1 MSEPLRLGTNLRYPI
16 TISKL
21 VAKPGDELKKGS
33 TAMEY
38 SFKWTKEVGDPITGD
53 VWEEEQTSISSWGS
67 PVEGKLK
74 EWRIRPGDV
83 ITRDRPAVVVDE
95 ACQHPVQIAG
105 LCALCGKDMT
115 EIDWSTER
123 AETERAPI
131 NMTHD
136 QVGLTVSRQQALKVE
151 LELQRRLLEQRKLS
165 LVVDLDQTVIHA
177 CIDPTVGEWQKDPT
191 NPNHEAVKDVQS
203 FQLND
208 DGPRGVASGCSYY
221 IKMRP
226 GLREFLEHISTM
238 YELHVYTMGT
248 RAYATN
254 IAKIIDPDQ
263 KLFGNRV
270 ISRDENGS
278 MTAKSLQRLFPA
290 STNMVVIIDDRADVW
305 PKNRP
310 NLIKVVPYDFFKGVG
325 DINSSFLP
333 KREDQLTPDKPEP
346 NGKAPAAVSGKSDE
360 APKVSPLEGLAGMSS
375 GEDAALLRLQQEEQE
390 RTLEKQLQDRPLLHM
405 QEKLDKEEDGPE
417 KTGDDNQAPENSE
430 GPSATPPQHRH
441 QVLFDDDRELKY
453 LDEHLTTLHSR
464 YYELCSSQSPTSTS
478 IPDVGAVLDEL
489 KSEVL
494 RGTRIVLSG
503 LVPLGVD
510 VYRSEIGLQ
519 VLSFGADLRTR
530 IEPDVTHLVI
540 SSSRPRTQKVRQA
553 ARLETIK
560 IVNQDWLQ
568 DSISQ
573 WEELDETPYLV
584 DVHPAD
590 RGGGGR
596 LVIPAQQIPLAG
608 DIRPEEGEAD
618 EDDSAEEEVENPI
631 EDLRSPI
638 EDLKGFDFD
647 KVDEELAEFL
657 ADGTDDDS
665 EGDGDGD
672 GDDETNN
679 TDHESENESTR
690 SQSEYGDASGMAVNG
705 TKRKHDTD
713 NDTNPS
719 GSPSSS
725 LSKKIRISRS
735 RVGSSLR
742 STFEVEGTTDHG
754 PGSGLSE
761 ATPEVNG
768 KDKQENG
775 QRQALEKNAAVEDE
789 EEEVVLLEADED
801 AFDADLEADLLAE
814 LDREQAAEEVEDGSG
829 VAENG

>member
-21 VAKPGDELKKGS
+21 VAKPGDELKKGA

-53 VWEEEQTSISSWGS
+53 VWEEEQTTISSWGS

-83 ITRDRPAVVVDE
+83 ITRDRPAVVVEE

-191 NPNHEAVKDVQS
+191 NPNYEAVKDVQS

-254 IAKIIDPDQ
+254 IAKIIDPDL

-346 NGKAPAAVSGKSDE
+346 NGKPPAAVSGKSDE

-375 GEDAALLRLQQEEQE
+375 GDDAALLRLQQEEQE

-405 QEKLDKEEDGPE
+405 QEKLDKEEEAPE
-417 KTGDDNQAPENSE
+417 KTSDENQAPENSE

-441 QVLFDDDRELKY
+441 QVLFDDDRELQY
-453 LDEHLTTLHSR
+453 LDDHLTTLHSK
-464 YYELCSSQSPTSTS
+464 YYELCSAQSPTSTS

-596 LVIPAQQIPLAG
+596 LVIPAQQISTAG
-608 DIRPEEGEAD
+608 DIRPEEGEAE

-665 EGDGDGD
+665 EADGD
-672 GDDETNN
+672 GDDETNS
-679 TDHESENESTR
+679 TDHESEHESTK
-690 SQSEYGDASGMAVNG
+690 SQSEYGDASGMPVNG
-705 TKRKHDTD
+705 TKRKHDAD
-713 NDTNPS
+713 NDTPTS

-735 RVGSSLR
+735 RGGSNLR
-742 STFEVEGTTDHG
+742 SAYVVEGTTDHRPAPG
-754 PGSGLSE
+754 PPE
-761 ATPEVNG
+761 ATAEVNG
-768 KDKQENG
+768 NDKQENG
-775 QRQALEKNAAVEDE
+775 QKEALGGDAIVEDE
-789 EEEVVLLEADED
+789 EEEVVLLEAGED
-801 AFDADLEADLLAE
+801 GFDDDLEADLLAE
-814 LDREQAAEEVEDGSG
+814 LDREQAAEEVEDGPG
-829 VAENG
+829 VAEKG

>member
-1 MSEPLRLGTNLRYPI
+1 MTDPIRLGANLRYPI
-16 TISKL
+16 TVSRL
-21 VAKPGDELKKGS
+21 VAKPGDELKKGA

-38 SFKWTKEVGDPITGD
+38 SFKWTKEVGDAITGD
-53 VWEEEQTSISSWGS
+53 VWEEEQTTISSWVS

-83 ITRDRPAVVVDE
+83 ITRDLPAVIVE
-95 ACQHPVQIAG
+95 LACPHPVQLSG

-136 QVGLTVSRQQALKVE
+136 QIGLTVSRQQALKVE
-151 LELQRRLLEQRKLS
+151 LDLQRRLLEQRKLS

-191 NPNHEAVKDVQS
+191 DPNYDSVKDVQS

-226 GLREFLEHISTM
+226 GLRQFLEHIATM

-270 ISRDENGS
+270 ISRDENGN
-278 MTAKSLQRLFPA
+278 MTAKSLQRLFPV

-333 KREDQLTPDKPEP
+333 KREDQLGPDKAEV
-346 NGKAPAAVSGKSDE
+346 NGKAPAAASANADE
-360 APKVSPLEGLAGMSS
+360 ASKVSALEGLAGMSS
-375 GEDAALLRLQQEEQE
+375 GDDAALLKLQQEEQE
-390 RTLEKQLQDRPLLHM
+390 RALARQLKDRPLLHM
-405 QEKLDKEEDGPE
+405 QEKLDEEDDSDE
-417 KTGDDNQAPENSE
+417 KMSDENQPPVE
-430 GPSATPPQHRH
+430 GEGQSTTPPHHRH
-441 QVLFDDDRELKY
+441 QVLFDDDRELQY
-453 LDEHLTTLHSR
+453 LDEHLTVLHSK
-464 YYELCSSQSPTSTS
+464 YYELFDSQGPSSET

-503 LVPLGVD
+503 LVPLGID

-553 ARLETIK
+553 ARLATIK

-590 RGGGGR
+590 RGGGAR
-596 LVIPAQQIPLAG
+596 IAIPAQQAQPGEEA
-608 DIRPEEGEAD
+608 RPEEVEVELDDDDSAD
-618 EDDSAEEEVENPI
+618 EDMENQAES
-631 EDLRSPI
+631 LRSPI
-638 EDLKGFDFD
+638 DDLKGFDFEE
-647 KVDEELAEFL
+647 VDQELAEFL

-665 EGDGDGD
+665 EDDGEGDG
-672 GDDETNN
+672 ETNN
-679 TDHESENESTR
+679 TDHESENESTI
-690 SQSEYGDASGMAVNG
+690 SQGENGDVSEKLVNG
-705 TKRKHDTD
+705 TKRKLDEEGEALETE
-713 NDTNPS
+713 
-719 GSPSSS
+719 GSSS
-725 LSKKIRISRS
+725 LAKKIRISKS
-735 RVGSSLR
+735 RG
-742 STFEVEGTTDHG
+742 
-754 PGSGLSE
+754 GSGLRSAYGPDSVEDHKPAPGLLE
-761 ATPEVNG
+761 ATSELNG
-768 KDKQENG
+768 EENG
-775 QRQALEKNAAVEDE
+775 EAVEEVKTAEAAEE
-789 EEEVVLLEADED
+789 EEEVVLLQVDED
-801 AFDADLEADLLAE
+801 GLEDDLEADLMAE
-814 LDREQAAEEVEDGSG
+814 LDREQAEEGEEGL
-829 VAENG
+829 AENG

>member
-1 MSEPLRLGTNLRYPI
+1 MSDPIPIRLGANLRYPI
-16 TISKL
+16 TISRL
-21 VAKPGDELKKGS
+21 VAKPGDELQKGA

-38 SFKWTKEVGDPITGD
+38 SFKWTKEVGDAITGD
-53 VWEEEQTSISSWGS
+53 VWEEEQTTISSWGS

-83 ITRDRPAVVVDE
+83 ITRDRPAVIVEE
-95 ACQHPVQIAG
+95 ACPHPVQLSG

-123 AETERAPI
+123 SETERAPI

-136 QVGLTVSRQQALKVE
+136 QIGLTVSRQQALKVE
-151 LELQRRLLEQRKLS
+151 LDLQRRLLEQRKLS

-177 CIDPTVGEWQKDPT
+177 CIDPTVGEWQKDLT
-191 NPNHEAVKDVQS
+191 NPNYDAVKDVQS

-226 GLREFLEHISTM
+226 GLREFLEHIATM

-270 ISRDENGS
+270 ISRDENGN
-278 MTAKSLQRLFPA
+278 MTAKSLQRLFPV

-333 KREDQLTPDKPEP
+333 KREDQLTPDKPEA
-346 NGKAPAAVSGKSDE
+346 NGKAPAAAGGKADE
-360 APKVSPLEGLAGMSS
+360 ASKVSALENLAGMSS
-375 GEDAALLRLQQEEQE
+375 GDDAALLKLQQEEQE
-390 RTLEKQLQDRPLLHM
+390 RTLERQIQDRPLLHM
-405 QEKLDKEEDGPE
+405 QEKLDKEEE
-417 KTGDDNQAPENSE
+417 TAETTGDENQPPEVGNP
-430 GPSATPPQHRH
+430 PSATPPQHRH
-441 QVLFDDDRELKY
+441 QVLFDDDKELQY
-453 LDEHLTTLHSR
+453 LDEHLTILHSK
-464 YYELCSSQSPTSTS
+464 YYELYASQGASSES

-503 LVPLGVD
+503 LVPLGID

-553 ARLETIK
+553 ARMATVK

-590 RGGGGR
+590 RGGGAR
-596 LVIPAQQIPLAG
+596 IAIPAQQAQPGA
-608 DIRPEEGEAD
+608 DVRPEEGEGD
-618 EDDSAEEEVENPI
+618 EDDSAEEEVENPV
-631 EDLRSPI
+631 EELRSPI
-638 EDLKGFDFD
+638 DDLKGFDFEEID
-647 KVDEELAEFL
+647 QELAEFL
-657 ADGTDDDS
+657 ADGTDDES
-665 EGDGDGD
+665 EGDGDG
-672 GDDETNN
+672 ETNN
-679 TDHESENESTR
+679 TDHESDNESTK
-690 SQSEYGDASGMAVNG
+690 SQQGENGDASGKLVNG
-705 TKRKHDTD
+705 TKRKLDAESDAST
-713 NDTNPS
+713 P
-719 GSPSSS
+719 GASSS

-735 RVGSSLR
+735 RGGSSLR
-742 STFEVEGTTDHG
+742 SAYVADGTANHNPEPDQQEANGEMNGEPGPDENKAEEKQAEEEEVAE
-754 PGSGLSE
+754 
-761 ATPEVNG
+761 
-768 KDKQENG
+768 
-775 QRQALEKNAAVEDE
+775 E
-789 EEEVVLLEADED
+789 EEEVVLLQADED
-801 AFDADLEADLLAE
+801 GFDDLDLEADLMAE
-814 LDREQAAEEVEDGSG
+814 LDREQAEEGEDGL
-829 VAENG
+829 AEKG